1 MKEEDIEKE
10 AAKYSGKVLGYS
22 GPSITAMCEAFKN
35 GANWRINSVWND
47 RNVFPAKGNIILI
60 EFENGATL
68 IGGPHMS
75 EKDYKD
81 LRCEMPVKRWAYV
94 DDLLPNGN

>member
-1 MKEEDIEKE
+1 MIEK
-10 AAKYSGKVLGYS
+10 AAGKYSGKVLGYS

-60 EFENGATL
+60 EFKNGVIL
-68 IGGPHMS
+68 IGGPCMS
-75 EKDYKD
+75 KKDYKD
-81 LRCEMPVKRWAYV
+81 LCDKMPVKRWVYV
-94 DDLLPNGN
+94 NDLFPNND